1 MARPTSWRFFV
12 CAILA
17 CVSVSCARPAPPPA
31 PPAARTVVDD
41 LGRTVTVSARPER
54 IVSLAPNL
62 TEILFAVGAGDRVVA
77 TTTFC
82 DYPPEAASKVRI
94 GDTQRPDLERLIA
107 LKPDLVVV
115 STASQLETLSERLEG
130 LGIPT
135 YVSRARDLD
144 GVLASIERIGDLV
157 GEPAAGEALVARLRE
172 RANRIHSAVAPR
184 PAPKVFFVVGS
195 APLITT
201 GRGTFLDDLIRQAG
215 GVSISADETAEWPQY
230 SPEAVIGAA
239 PEVIIL
245 PTFSHGVENEIPA
258 ALRETPA
265 ARNGRVIRVDAD
277 LVMRPGPRLVDG
289 LEALAR
295 AMHPE
300 AVP

>member
-1 MARPTSWRFFV
+1 MARPTSRRFFV
-12 CAILA
+12 LAALA
-17 CVSVSCARPAPPPA
+17 CFALACGRPEPPA
-31 PPAARTVVDD
+31 PASGRSVVDD
-41 LGRTVTVSARPER
+41 LGRTIAVPARPQR

-77 TTTFC
+77 TTSFC
-82 DYPPEAASKVRI
+82 DYPPEAAARPRV

-107 LKPDLVVV
+107 LEPDLVVV
-115 STASQLETLSERLEG
+115 STSSQLEDLSARLAG

-157 GEPAAGEALVARLRE
+157 GDRAAGEALAARLRA
-172 RANRIHSAVAPR
+172 RAVAVRTAVASR
-184 PAPKVFFVVGS
+184 PAPKVFFVVG
-195 APLITT
+195 AEPLITT
-201 GRGTFLDDLIRQAG
+201 GHGTFVDDLIRQAG
-215 GVSISADETAEWPQY
+215 GVSISGEEASEWPQY
-230 SPEAVIGAA
+230 SPEAVIARA
-239 PEVIIL
+239 PEVIVL
-245 PTFSHGVENEIPA
+245 PTFTHGVESAVPA
-258 ALRETPA
+258 VLAETPA
-265 ARNGRVIRVDAD
+265 ARTGRVVRVDAD

-295 AMHPE
+295 ALHPE

>member
-1 MARPTSWRFFV
+1 M
-12 CAILA
+12 CAALA
-17 CVSVSCARPAPPPA
+17 WLAVSSCGRPPA
-31 PPAARTVVDD
+31 PGPAPAAARTVVDD
-41 LGRTVTVSARPER
+41 LGRTISIAPRPER

-82 DYPPEAASKVRI
+82 DYPPEAASKTRV

-115 STASQLETLSERLEG
+115 STASQLETLSARLEG
-130 LGIPT
+130 LGIAT
-135 YVSRARDLD
+135 YVSRARDLE

-157 GEPAAGEALVARLRE
+157 GERAAGQALVASLRE
-172 RANRIHSAVAPR
+172 RADRIRAAVSAR

-195 APLITT
+195 PPLITT

-215 GVSISADETAEWPQY
+215 GVSISANETAEWPQY

-239 PEVIIL
+239 PEVIVL
-245 PTFSHGVENEIPA
+245 PTFSHGVENELPGP
-258 ALRETPA
+258 LRQTPA
-265 ARNGRVIRVDAD
+265 ARDGRVVRVDAD

-295 AMHPE
+295 AIHPE